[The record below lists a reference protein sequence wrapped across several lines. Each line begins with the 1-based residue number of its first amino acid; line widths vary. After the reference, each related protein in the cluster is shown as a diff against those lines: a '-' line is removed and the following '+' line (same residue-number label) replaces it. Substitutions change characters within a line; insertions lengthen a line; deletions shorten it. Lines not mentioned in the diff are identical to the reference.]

1 MDSIERVDLQY
12 AVLGLG
18 RFGMSI
24 VRTLAEY
31 DVTVLACDTNEERL
45 NEAAEYTSHVVQAD
59 VADEDTL
66 KDLGI
71 GDFDVVVLAMGE
83 NFEASIMA
91 TMAAKELGV
100 PKIVVKALGQRQKKI
115 LQRIGADQ
123 VILPEIE
130 MGEKVAHSLIDPDMI
145 DILEKA
151 GRQAITEI
159 HPHRDW
165 IGHTVAALDIRKNY
179 DYTIMAVIRD
189 QKIIIPV
196 PADLTMEQDDVLIML
211 SNE

>member
-1 MDSIERVDLQY
+1 MDTERVDLQF

-31 DVTVLACDTNEERL
+31 DATVLACDTNEERL

-83 NFEASIMA
+83 NFEAAIMA

-165 IGHTVAALDIRKNY
+165 IGHTVADLDIRKNY

-196 PADLTMEQDDVLIML
+196 PADLKMEQDDVLIML